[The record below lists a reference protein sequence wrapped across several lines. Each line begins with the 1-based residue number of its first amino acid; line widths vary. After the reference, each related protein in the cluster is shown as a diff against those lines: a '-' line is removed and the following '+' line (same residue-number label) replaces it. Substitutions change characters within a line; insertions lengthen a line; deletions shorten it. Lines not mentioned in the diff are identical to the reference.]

1 MAMTRYYTLDE
12 GGELEELHLPVE
24 INGEAKLH
32 PSAEEA
38 ASLSAW
44 PMAVD
49 TEPEHSAGVVLQQDG
64 WELRDGEWHQKWKMV
79 PVPIPEPEP

>member
-12 GGELEELHLPVE
+12 NGELEELHLPIE

-44 PMAVD
+44 PMVVD
-49 TEPEHSAGVVLQQDG
+49 
-64 WELRDGEWHQKWKMV
+64 
-79 PVPIPEPEP
+79 PEP

>member
-1 MAMTRYYTLDE
+1 MRKTKMAMTRYYTLDE
-12 GGELEELHLPVE
+12 NGELEELHLPVE

-44 PMAVD
+44 PIAKND
-49 TEPEHSAGVVLQQDG
+49 PEPEHSAGVVL
-64 WELRDGEWHQKWKMV
+64 
-79 PVPIPEPEP
+79 